1 MSASGRDASRRHGPG
16 TLRLSAELERW
27 QAGDR
32 KTLGSLIDAFGEK
45 SFAVVFVVLLAVPA
59 LPLPTGGATHL
70 LEVVA
75 MLLALQLIVGRDE
88 IWMPRRWREMQLA
101 GDKRERLIARLI
113 GMIRW
118 LERHSRPRARFLFG
132 HRPGNTVFGVLV
144 LVGAAAA
151 FVAPPFSALDTLPAL
166 GVVVLSLGVLLEDV
180 VVAAAGIAIAAGGIG
195 LIVVL
200 GRAALGGIGDL
211 VSQAPAVT
219 SLLAGRRPC
228 ATRRRR
234 G

>member
-1 MSASGRDASRRHGPG
+1 MSARRRDASRQPEPG
-16 TLRLSAELERW
+16 ALRLSCELERW
-27 QAGDR
+27 QAGER
-32 KTLGSLIDAFGEK
+32 RTLGSLIDAFGEK

-59 LPLPTGGATHL
+59 LPLPTGGATHV

-88 IWMPRRWREMQLA
+88 IWLPRRWREIQLA
-101 GDKRERLIARLI
+101 GDRRERLIARLI

-132 HRPGNTVFGVLV
+132 NRVGNAAFGGLV
-144 LVGAAAA
+144 LVGSVAA
-151 FVAPPFSALDTLPAL
+151 FLAPPFSALDTLPAL
-166 GVVVLSLGVLLEDV
+166 GVVVLSIGVLLEDV